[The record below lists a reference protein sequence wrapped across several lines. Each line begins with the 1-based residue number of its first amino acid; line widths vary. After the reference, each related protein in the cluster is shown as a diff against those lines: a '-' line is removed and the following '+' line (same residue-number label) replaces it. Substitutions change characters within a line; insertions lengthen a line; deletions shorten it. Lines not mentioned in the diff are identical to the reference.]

1 MKLHYD
7 WRLARVVDD
16 DAVIHDEVVWSSK
29 RSAGAVADR
38 LWDLQRGRLSPE
50 ARTLSDRFPEA
61 VIDALGAMSDN
72 DWPELDDEES
82 KLFLS
87 LIHI

>member
-1 MKLHYD
+1 MLSMTTESSMT
-7 WRLARVVDD
+7 RL
-16 DAVIHDEVVWSSK
+16 IWSGK

-50 ARTLSDRFPEA
+50 ARHLSDRFPEA

-82 KLFLS
+82 
-87 LIHI
+87 IIV